1 MKLEW
6 LAYGGRHL
14 HAPDPA
20 MPALRVSELAVGYAQ
35 ASEAVLSRVEF
46 DLRVG
51 AKLALV
57 GANGSGKSTL
67 LKTIA
72 GLLKPRAGAIRV
84 FGLAVGA
91 CHHRTSYL
99 PQREEINWSF
109 PVAVERFV
117 LAGRFVHCG
126 WLARPDANDHA
137 VVESTLAE
145 LELSAVRRTPIGE
158 LSGGQKQRML
168 LARAVAQGS
177 DLLLLDEPL
186 NAVDASTR
194 AIVARLLARLQ
205 REGKSMIVST
215 HDVGMHDHPFDGV
228 LALEGGTLEVQ
239 PYALAR

>member
-20 MPALRVSELAVGYAQ
+20 APALAVSELSVGYRGHDKP
-35 ASEAVLSRVEF
+35 VLSSVSF
-46 DLRVG
+46 TLPVG
-51 AKLALV
+51 SRLALV

-72 GLLKPRAGAIRV
+72 GLLPIRVGTISV
-84 FGLAVGA
+84 FGLKVRA

-99 PQREEINWSF
+99 PQRDEINWDF
-109 PVAVERFV
+109 PVSVERFV

-126 WLARPDANDHA
+126 WLTQPDADDHE
-137 VVESTLAE
+137 VVAATLRE
-145 LELSAVRRTPIGE
+145 LDIADIAKTPIGQ
-158 LSGGQKQRML
+158 LSGGQQQRTM
-168 LARAVAQGS
+168 LARSLAQGS

-186 NAVDASTR
+186 NAVDSATR
-194 AIVARLLARLQ
+194 ALVGALLDRLQ

-215 HDVGMHDHPFDGV
+215 HDVGTHDQPFDGV
-228 LALEGGTLEVQ
+228 LTLDHGSVRVG
-239 PYALAR
+239 AA